1 MHFDFF
7 YSLPS
12 SSVVLLHLYSS
23 RFNSYRRY
31 FTIIYYYL
39 WEQMEQKRQKSQFDR
54 CKDSKWLQVM
64 TRLEDERGKCK
75 SWCNGECR
83 WGAGGGVEYR
93 GALTEDEWLERWD
106 STGLLEMFDTKGWK
120 KPATHGWQNII
131 VKKKVQR
138 KCRYCSSRISD
149 QSRFYRTLMCRENEG
164 PKIRYATRLQKT
176 NP

>member
-83 WGAGGGVEYR
+83 WGAGGG
-93 GALTEDEWLERWD
+93 G
-106 STGLLEMFDTKGWK
+106 G
-120 KPATHGWQNII
+120 
-131 VKKKVQR
+131 VQR
-138 KCRYCSSRISD
+138 SFDWRRVVGEMRLNRSAWNVWHKRLEETCHTWMTEYYCKKESTKKMQILFFQNQWSV
-149 QSRFYRTLMCRENEG
+149 
-164 PKIRYATRLQKT
+164 
-176 NP
+176 